1 MEAGTDVKVML
12 SRSATRRALLP
23 QSGFGE
29 RGDGSLGGEGLIV
42 SDPQERNRENYNL
55 SDAFLNWD

>member
-42 SDPQERNRENYNL
+42 QIHKKETGKIIIYLTRS
-55 SDAFLNWD
+55 